1 MELIPKI
8 DNYYLDYKNVD
19 HVTKNLD
26 GSLTISYFNKLNK
39 NLPTQDIKL
48 SGELY
53 NGWKNIFANMK
64 TE

>member
-19 HVTKNLD
+19 RVTKNLD

-39 NLPTQDIKL
+39 NLPTQDVKL

-53 NGWKNIFANMK
+53 NGWKNVFANMK